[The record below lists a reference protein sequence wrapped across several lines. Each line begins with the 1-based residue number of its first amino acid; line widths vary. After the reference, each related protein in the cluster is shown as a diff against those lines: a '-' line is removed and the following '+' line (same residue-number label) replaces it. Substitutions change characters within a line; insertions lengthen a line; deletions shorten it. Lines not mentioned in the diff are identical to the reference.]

1 MYDQEKN
8 EYDIKEILLERC
20 KKGVEAFMGHLIL
33 DDTTI
38 YEIDEECM
46 RRKEQQKKAG
56 NTREADKRN
65 QSADAETS
73 QISRRTYQ

>member
-1 MYDQEKN
+1 
-8 EYDIKEILLERC
+8 
-20 KKGVEAFMGHLIL
+20 MGHLIL

-46 RRKEQQKKAG
+46 RRKEQQEKAG